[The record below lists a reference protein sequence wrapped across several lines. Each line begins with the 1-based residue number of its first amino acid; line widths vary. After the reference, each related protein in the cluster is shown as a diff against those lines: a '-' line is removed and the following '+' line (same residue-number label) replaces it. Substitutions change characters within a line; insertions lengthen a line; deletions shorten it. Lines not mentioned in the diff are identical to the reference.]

1 MLTVTPAR
9 YAKGKMAARPSV
21 DGSGFKNSEHR
32 LCEAIGGKWSGRC
45 KAYIVSPAQARDLLI
60 LAAAGWDA
68 YVVFRQEDG
77 EDFTHRDLPIDSRYT
92 RKQALALCPQV
103 TKGSP

>member
-9 YAKGKMAARPSV
+9 YAKGKMAARPLG
-21 DGSGFKNSEHR
+21 DGSGFKDREQR

-45 KAYIVSPAQARDLLI
+45 KAYIMSQAQARDLLI

-68 YVVFRQEDG
+68 YVIFRREDG
-77 EDFTHRDLPIDSRYT
+77 ADFKHPDLPCTSSFT

-103 TKGSP
+103 AKGRP